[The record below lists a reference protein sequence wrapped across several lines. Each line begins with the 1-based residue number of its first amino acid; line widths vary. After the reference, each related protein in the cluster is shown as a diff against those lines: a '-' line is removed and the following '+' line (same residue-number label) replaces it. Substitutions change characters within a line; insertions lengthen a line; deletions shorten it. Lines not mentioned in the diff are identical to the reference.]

1 MPMHRSLSTHR
12 SSSMRSRTIHHAA
25 YALAFGAL
33 AACHGILDVQQ
44 PTRVPEATLNDP
56 ALATVLVQGAVAD
69 FECAYANYVAA
80 TGLLTDE
87 LIDSTGWIAIT
98 MWDQRRILPDNGNLG
113 TGDCNALGY

>member
-1 MPMHRSLSTHR
+1 
-12 SSSMRSRTIHHAA
+12 MRSRSIHHAA
-25 YALAFGAL
+25 CALAFGAL
-33 AACHGILDVQQ
+33 AACSGILDVQQ

-87 LIDSTGWIAIT
+87 LIDATGWIAIT
-98 MWDQRRILPDNGNLG
+98 PS
-113 TGDCNALGY
+113 